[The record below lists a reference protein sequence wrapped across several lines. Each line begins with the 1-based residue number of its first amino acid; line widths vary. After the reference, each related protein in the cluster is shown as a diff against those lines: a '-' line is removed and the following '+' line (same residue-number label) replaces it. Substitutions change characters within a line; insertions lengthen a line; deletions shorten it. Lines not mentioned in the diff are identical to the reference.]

1 VQEEADEEDEEDE
14 DDEQDAT
21 DHASRPHGLNRIRTV
36 HQKGEVW
43 CTLLRE
49 PAEVHPDWVRL
60 HNIREAILQK
70 RNLPNTA

>member
-1 VQEEADEEDEEDE
+1 MLHCRVRGPCCIAGPLQQEEAR
-14 DDEQDAT
+14 
-21 DHASRPHGLNRIRTV
+21 RPHGLNRIRTV

-60 HNIREAILQK
+60 HNIREAMLQK
-70 RNLPNTA
+70 HNLPNTA